1 MGKVVAL
8 QMTDKWVFSG
18 MLVSVTGRRWGW
30 TSLGSPE
37 NEPHRLAKPTGEK
50 RAENWRRGTR
60 SCAEVGNKKSAVMPL
75 LVPNGENLMV
85 FGYHIAAS

>member
-18 MLVSVTGRRWGW
+18 MPVSVTESRWGW

-37 NEPHRLAKPTGEK
+37 KEPHRLAKPTGEK
-50 RAENWRRGTR
+50 RAEN
-60 SCAEVGNKKSAVMPL
+60 
-75 LVPNGENLMV
+75 
-85 FGYHIAAS
+85 